1 MAKLSLR
8 QNLYRWAENKSLNE
22 KLKIMITSVMVPF
35 IALIIALIFIVSY
48 FGISYGNIVSNV
60 TLANRYNLQFEKKL
74 DSVMYQM
81 VARSLH
87 KDEVEDVLGMEGPD
101 ALITSMQNS
110 FETLEAS
117 AHSEKSRAVSQSIK
131 KLLNTLKKRVDDI
144 NDTVTQSGSYD
155 DNMQRLDSDIRII
168 TELIQERIT
177 EYIYYETTSMEEL
190 QTEMNA
196 LRIRMMTITV
206 FLTILISLIA
216 AGYSYV
222 IGESITKP
230 VQNLCQ
236 AVEKVGQGEFD
247 TQTEVAE
254 NNELYVL
261 TDSFN
266 LMTKR
271 ISNLI
276 DNIKEEQQHSRD
288 IELRLLQSQINPHF
302 LYNTLDNIIWLA
314 EDGQME
320 DIEFLVSSL
329 SQFFRSTLAGGRD
342 FVTLK
347 EEIAHIEAYLEIQQ
361 YRYRDILKYQI
372 IVPETLENC
381 GIPKL
386 TLQPLIENALYHGI
400 KNKRGG
406 GTITVT
412 AKELPDNIVQI
423 TVADDGAGMTAAQL
437 DELRALVEGTKQAGP
452 DNKGFGISNIGER
465 LFLTYGRRDCLHFES
480 GLGKGTSAI
489 VQIPIKQ
496 ADRSS

>member
-110 FETLEAS
+110 FESLEAS

-206 FLTILISLIA
+206 FLTMLISLIG

-271 ISNLI
+271 ISN
-276 DNIKEEQQHSRD
+276 
-288 IELRLLQSQINPHF
+288 
-302 LYNTLDNIIWLA
+302 
-314 EDGQME
+314 
-320 DIEFLVSSL
+320 
-329 SQFFRSTLAGGRD
+329 LAGGRD